1 MKAFAQQQK
10 DGTSYYLIISLN
22 LSIEV
27 LFGPHCLTVT
37 CTHHSMLPSLFFS
50 ALCNSHCVQFVICSS
65 AMNYASLYC
74 YLPDL
79 HLLTSFLTLLP
90 PSSVGR
96 RRCDKIQFPTPLCD
110 FGIVHRALLLFSLSS
125 FLPQLSRV
133 DIWWFLEWKQTGSGM
148 VTVVKQKGVL
158 MCFLL
163 QAGEKPLFNQ
173 AWVLFFIPNQHVP
186 SWCFRIRRSSFI
198 LEGFLFLVSRELLC
212 WIHAFIWNGTAKII
226 CSLEFLPCGSLS
238 SWCFRP
244 RWSPRRKYPCWI
256 WMTVSLIPWLNGKIK
271 SAFGCLCRIS
281 GWKSCSRQPL
291 LLPQIHET
299 SLKDSHK

>member
-1 MKAFAQQQK
+1 MFTLKAFDEQQK
-10 DGTSYYLIISLN
+10 DGTSYYLIINLN

-27 LFGPHCLTVT
+27 LFRPQRLTVT
-37 CTHHSMLPSLFFS
+37 CTHHSMLPSLFFL
-50 ALCNSHCVQFVICSS
+50 ALCNSHCVQFVIC
-65 AMNYASLYC
+65 ARTMNYAS
-74 YLPDL
+74 
-79 HLLTSFLTLLP
+79 LLP

-110 FGIVHRALLLFSLSS
+110 FAIVHRALLLFSFLSS

-133 DIWWFLEWKQTGSGM
+133 DIWWFLKWKQTGSEM
-148 VTVVKQKGVL
+148 VTVVKQKCVL

-163 QAGEKPLFNQ
+163 HAGEKPLFNQ

-186 SWCFRIRRSSFI
+186 SRCFRIRRSSFI

-212 WIHAFIWNGTAKII
+212 WIHAFIWNGTAKNI

-271 SAFGCLCRIS
+271 SAFGSLCQIS
-281 GWKSCSRQPL
+281 AWIKILLTPTVIAASNPWNKS
-291 LLPQIHET
+291 
-299 SLKDSHK
+299 